1 LNGSQKLKS
10 FMSPPNLFE
19 SFADE
24 SPAGTEFRR
33 LHMRL
38 TRESDGNRLRTV
50 QVTSSRRGE
59 GKSTVAAHLALTIAR
74 HTPGRVGL
82 IDCDLRK
89 PRLHELYGLDQS
101 KGMTDFMRGILPL
114 NAVLKETM
122 QPNLRVITSGRVIS
136 GPSKLFETEVIQRA
150 FAKINQEFDIVL
162 VDSPPLLPVSDP
174 LLLAEEMDGVILVV
188 MAGRT
193 PRQVV
198 RRAREMLSTVEAN
211 VLGAVVNNA
220 DEALPYYYDYKYY
233 GYDEEVPRIKTRGM
247 SRGEVKLVAPKGKD
261 RK

>member
-1 LNGSQKLKS
+1 LTPKPQAAT
-10 FMSPPNLFE
+10 PPSVFE

-33 LHMRL
+33 LHVRL
-38 TRESDGNRLRTV
+38 SRDGGSRLQTI
-50 QVTSSRRGE
+50 QITSSRRGE

-74 HTPGRVGL
+74 HTQGRVGL
-82 IDCDLRK
+82 VDCDLRK
-89 PRLHELYGLDQS
+89 PRIHELYGLEQG

-114 NAVLKETM
+114 KTVMKETR

-150 FAKINQEFDIVL
+150 FSKIVEEFDIVL

-174 LLLAEEMDGVILVV
+174 LLLASEMDGVLMVV

-198 RRAREMLSTVEAN
+198 RRARGLLTTVEAN
-211 VLGAVVNNA
+211 VLGVVVNNA
-220 DEALPYYYDYKYY
+220 SEALPYYYDYKYY
-233 GYDEEVPRIKTRGM
+233 GYDEEVPRMKARGV
-247 SRGEVKLVAPKGKD
+247 SRSKVRLVAPQGQD